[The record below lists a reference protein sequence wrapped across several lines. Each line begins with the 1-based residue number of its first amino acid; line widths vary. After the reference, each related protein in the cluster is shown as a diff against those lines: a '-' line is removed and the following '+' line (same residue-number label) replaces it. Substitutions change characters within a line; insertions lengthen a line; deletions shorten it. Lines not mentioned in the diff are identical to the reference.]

1 MARPTDPLDE
11 VERVMALEEE
21 RERQLTP
28 EQKSHLKLIGGIT
41 FAVVAIALATLLWI
55 VSR

>member
-1 MARPTDPLDE
+1 
-11 VERVMALEEE
+11 MALEEE